1 VEDLLTRFVEHLI
14 GRVHGPMTFRLL
26 LQPAMALLCAVRDGV
41 KDAREGRPP
50 YFWALFTHAGA
61 RSDLLREGSRAVARI
76 LVLGV
81 VMDLIY
87 QLIVFRWLYPL
98 ELVTMALLLAFVPY
112 LLARGPV
119 NRVVRFWITR
129 SVSSSSSRRRPHS
142 PNP

>member
-1 VEDLLTRFVEHLI
+1 MEDLLTRFVENLI
-14 GRVHGPMTFRLL
+14 GRIHGPMTFRLL
-26 LQPAMALLCAVRDGV
+26 LQPTMAVLCAVRDGV

-50 YFWALFTHAGA
+50 FFWALITHAGA
-61 RSDLLREGSRAVARI
+61 RSRLLREGSTAVARI
-76 LVLGV
+76 LVLGM

-98 ELVTMALLLAFVPY
+98 ELVTTALLLAFVPY

-119 NRVVRFWITR
+119 NRVARFWISR
-129 SVSSSSSRRRPHS
+129 SASSSSSRRRQRL